1 MVDPATWHKERHP
14 MTAVGLWIDHRQAV
28 IVSVAGDAEHLERI
42 NSNVEAHHRQSG
54 MSGPA
59 DDARQ
64 RELTEHLKSYY
75 EEVVSRLRGA
85 DSILI
90 FGPGEAKGE
99 LNARLEKDRLGD
111 RVVGVE
117 TCDKMTDPQIVA
129 KVRGHYREGP
139 AHRMA
144 QDSPPAQA

>member
-1 MVDPATWHKERHP
+1 MK
-14 MTAVGLWIDHRQAV
+14 TAVGVWIDHRQAV

-42 NSNVEAHHRQSG
+42 SSNVEAHHRPSG

-59 DDARQ
+59 DEARQ

-75 EEVVSRLRGA
+75 EKVVSRIRGA

-99 LNARLEKDRLGD
+99 LNVRLEKDKIGD

-117 TCDKMTDPQIVA
+117 TAT
-129 KVRGHYREGP
+129 R
-139 AHRMA
+139 
-144 QDSPPAQA
+144 